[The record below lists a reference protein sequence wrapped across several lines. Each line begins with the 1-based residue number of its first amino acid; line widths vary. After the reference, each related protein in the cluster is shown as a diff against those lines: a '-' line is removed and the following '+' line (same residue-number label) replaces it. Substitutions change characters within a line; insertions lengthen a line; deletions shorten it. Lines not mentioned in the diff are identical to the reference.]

1 MRAVLPRLLNGAGR
15 AVALLLLSCWLMF
28 SFAPM
33 ARADVNR
40 VFDAENLLSAA
51 QVAELNARLSDIS
64 ARHDFDVA
72 VATVWDLGGKS
83 ARLYA
88 ADFYEEHGFGPNGAI
103 LLVSM
108 ADRDWGFATT
118 GYGMEAFTNQGQEY
132 LKDFFLPDLREDR
145 YFAAFMGYAEGADD
159 FLTEAER
166 GTPYDW
172 GNKPMP
178 SGTRN
183 AIVAG
188 GCVGAAVLGA
198 IVAFA
203 VPMRWRSKLK
213 SVRPQHS
220 ADRYVPKGGFQLLGH
235 SDVLVN
241 RSVSRTRRVE
251 VQSHSSGG
259 GGSSF
264 SSSSGGSF
272 SGMSG
277 KF

>member
-1 MRAVLPRLLNGAGR
+1 LLNGGGR
-15 AVALLLLSCWLMF
+15 AVALLALLCWLMLAL
-28 SFAPM
+28 APV

-40 VFDAENLLSAA
+40 VFDGENLLTNA
-51 QVAELNARLSDIS
+51 QAAELNARLSEVS
-64 ARHDFDVA
+64 AKHNFDVV
-72 VATVWDLGGKS
+72 VATVWDLGDKE
-83 ARLYA
+83 AKLYA

-132 LKDFFLPDLREDR
+132 LEDFFLPDLRGDR
-145 YFAAFMGYAEGADD
+145 YFAAFMGYAEGADA
-159 FLTEAER
+159 FLTQAER
-166 GTPYDW
+166 GTPYGS
-172 GNKPMP
+172 GNRPMP
-178 SGTRN
+178 ASTRN
-183 AIVAG
+183 TIVAG
-188 GCVGAAVLGA
+188 GCAGAAVLGA

-203 VPMRWRSKLK
+203 APMRWRSKLK

-235 SDVLVN
+235 SDVLIN
-241 RSVSRTRRVE
+241 RSVSRTSRVE
-251 VQSHSSGG
+251 TESSHSSGGG